1 LLNKLKLKSEFSRNV
16 LTLITG
22 TTIAQAIPIAI
33 SPILTRLYS
42 PEDFGKYAIF
52 LSIIIILSSVSTLRY
67 EQAIMLPKLKRN
79 ALILF
84 KGSLYILLI
93 STLIITMCLIL
104 INKLNYFT
112 ISTIYIFL
120 IPLAVFIT
128 GITNINISYLNR
140 LKDYKTISK
149 TNMITSLFN
158 ATLNLSVGYFL
169 SSYFVLSINSI
180 ASKLYSL
187 KFFISNTYKV
197 YKMKIKKEEILIQ
210 LKKYDDMLKFSAPEV
225 MISAINQQSTILFLT
240 YFFDP
245 ILAGGYFLIQRIFGT
260 PISVFS
266 TSFSKVFFK
275 EFTNSKYKYKLLV
288 KIWIKLFVFTLP
300 VGILLYIY
308 MHDIIITVFGSKWAY
323 SADIAHILLPY
334 FIINFIFSATSTSH
348 ITLRL
353 QHLSMSFAIISF
365 FIKVFIFS
373 YGNYLQDSLLTIQL
387 LVIYDII
394 QIILMNFIVYRKLK
408 AGYI

>member
-1 LLNKLKLKSEFSRNV
+1 MLNKLKLKSEFSRNV